1 MKDFLKKYDYIMG
14 KIIVFILLVAPVSVF
29 AAGPPKASELANP
42 LAIVLLVIIVGLL
55 LVIALLATIVING
68 ARVNLQRFMDE
79 KKRNE
84 TIPKVLGVLLF
95 CLIGSLAFAAETPV
109 APTAV
114 ADSTI
119 AGLSM
124 LSFYALLTVIFLEIL
139 ILIVLLFNL
148 KKLLSQEAAYVE
160 ETQIEGVVSTK
171 KSWLVGLFE
180 WWDRI
185 NRFRPLKEETQIDLG
200 HDYDGIHEL
209 DNRLPPWWLYGFY
222 LCIFIA
228 GVYLY
233 RYHVAH
239 SAPLSGEEYKIEMV
253 KADIQKQEYLKTSAN
268 NVDENTVKLLTNASD
283 LETAKQTFVT
293 VCAACHR
300 PDGGG
305 NVGPNLTDDYWLH
318 GGGIKDV
325 FKTIKYGWPEKG
337 MKSWKDDYSPL
348 QIEQLAS
355 YVKSLHGS
363 HPVNPKDPQGTIY
376 TEDQK
381 AAPADSTKN
390 KTESIKSNAAK
401 STVLK

>member
-1 MKDFLKKYDYIMG
+1 MKCFLMKNNIKW
-14 KIIVFILLVAPVSVF
+14 KSIICMLLFAPASVF
-29 AAGPPKASELANP
+29 AAGPPKTSELANP
-42 LAIVLLVIIVGLL
+42 LAIILLVIIVGLL
-55 LVIALLATIVING
+55 LVIALLATIIITG
-68 ARVNLQRFMDE
+68 AKVNLQRFMEE
-79 KKRNE
+79 KKRNAAV
-84 TIPKVLGVLLF
+84 TKVVSVLLF
-95 CLIGSLAFAAETPV
+95 CLVGSLAFAAETPAAQTVV
-109 APTAV
+109 AET
-114 ADSTI
+114 TI
-119 AGLSM
+119 AGLSY
-124 LSFYALLTVIFLEIL
+124 LSFYVLLSVIFLEIL
-139 ILIVLLFNL
+139 ILVVLLFNL
-148 KKLLSQEAAYVE
+148 KKLLSQEAAFE
-160 ETQIEGVVSTK
+160 EAIQAEGVVAVK
-171 KSWLVGLFE
+171 KSWMAGVFE

-253 KADIQKQEYLKTSAN
+253 KADVEKQEYLKTSAN

-283 LETAKQTFVT
+283 LEAAKQTFVT
-293 VCAACHR
+293 VCGACHR

-318 GGGIKDV
+318 GGRIQDV
-325 FKTIKYGWPEKG
+325 FKTIKYGWPDKG

-355 YVKSLHGS
+355 YVKSLRGS
-363 HPVNPKDPQGTIY
+363 HPANPKDPQGVLFSEGSAT
-376 TEDQK
+376 
-381 AAPADSTKN
+381 DSTKA
-390 KTESIKSNAAK
+390 KPDSIKTNAART
-401 STVLK
+401 TVLK